1 MRIAAIIQARMG
13 STRFPGKIL
22 APLIDRPILSIIRER
37 TREAKVD
44 SWWLATTSQEQ
55 DDLTELWAKKL
66 ELTVYRGDVEDVL
79 SRFTAIV
86 HHDKPDWIVRLT
98 ADDPFVD
105 EEIINILIKKAKSA
119 PASVM
124 YFGMGKEN
132 FLPLGYVP
140 EIVRAESL
148 LQAEA
153 QIPQNMSYHKCHVTS
168 WVKQN
173 MNIGFLDIPDFW
185 KARGH
190 WRWTVDTM
198 KDYEMASR
206 AFEMFGNS
214 WTSVRYSD
222 MVSLL
227 DQHPETTEINLNVEQ
242 KSIEEG

>member
-1 MRIAAIIQARMG
+1 MKIAAIIQARMG

-55 DDLTELWAKKL
+55 DNLTELWAKKL
-66 ELTVYRGDVEDVL
+66 GLTVYRGDVEDVL

-105 EEIINILIKKAKSA
+105 KEIINILIKKAKSA
-119 PASVM
+119 PTSMMHV
-124 YFGMGKEN
+124 GIGNDN

-153 QIPQNMSYHKCHVTS
+153 QIPQNTSYHKCHVTS

-173 MNIGFLDIPDFW
+173 TNIGFLDIPAHW

-190 WRWTVDTM
+190 WRWTIDTM

-206 AFEMFGNS
+206 AFEIFADS
-214 WTSVRYSD
+214 WRSVRYSD
-222 MVSLL
+222 IVTLL
-227 DQHPETTEINLNVEQ
+227 DRHPEITKINQNVKQ